1 VKPIRVTFFGDSI
14 CVGQYISIHSG
25 WVVKIS
31 EQLCQLS
38 LEMQRPIVVSNS
50 SANGRTTRQALEHIG
65 YEIQSHQVDLLLVQF
80 GMNDCNYWR
89 NDRGLPRVGPEAFAA
104 NLREIIERAYH
115 FGTDTVFLNT
125 NHPTSRDCE
134 TIPYTDITYEESN
147 RKYNDLIRE
156 VAATCGAPTQLN
168 DVEKVFREYVG
179 DDKTRL
185 VELLLPEPDGLHL
198 SQKGHDL
205 YFETIYPRLE
215 TAVQRLTDKSDS
227 EQRQ

>member
-1 VKPIRVTFFGDSI
+1 MKPIRVTFFGDSI

-25 WVVKIS
+25 WVVKTS

-38 LEMQRPIVVSNS
+38 IEMQRPIVVSNA

-89 NDRGLPRVGPEAFAA
+89 DDRGLPR
-104 NLREIIERAYH
+104 
-115 FGTDTVFLNT
+115 VFLNT

-185 VELLLPEPDGLHL
+185 AELLLPEPDGLHL

-205 YFETIYPRLE
+205 YFEAIYPRLK
-215 TAVQRLTDKSDS
+215 TAVQQLTDKSDS